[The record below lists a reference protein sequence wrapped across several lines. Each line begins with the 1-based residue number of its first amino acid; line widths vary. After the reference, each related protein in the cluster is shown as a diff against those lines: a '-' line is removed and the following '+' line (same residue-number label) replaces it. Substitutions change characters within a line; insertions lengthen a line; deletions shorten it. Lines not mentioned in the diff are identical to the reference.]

1 MQQSTSAP
9 NNIEMLH
16 GRISVCDA
24 DGGAD
29 LELLLAPRSVSQVQW
44 RWFDTISIEHWKASF
59 QQVT

>member
-44 RWFDTISIEHWKASF
+44 R
-59 QQVT
+59 